1 MARILFWLP
10 ITIID
15 YEKILLLLFFSQ
27 KFFLIVLNYCQLLLT
42 WKNSY
47 KIYLLNEKIYENIW
61 NKEWNKRYCNKIFL
75 LTHIKQL
82 KLLGS
87 GGVVS
92 DFTDWNPTVA
102 RLTLN
107 RDAPGLFRITAEKLL
122 CLLGSGS

>member
-47 KIYLLNEKIYENIW
+47 KIYLLNEKIYETKN
-61 NKEWNKRYCNKIFL
+61 E
-75 LTHIKQL
+75 IKDIVIQY
-82 KLLGS
+82 
-87 GGVVS
+87 
-92 DFTDWNPTVA
+92 FY
-102 RLTLN
+102 
-107 RDAPGLFRITAEKLL
+107 
-122 CLLGSGS
+122 